1 MKDMKYL
8 NKEIEVL
15 VIEDNEGDVRLIKEA
30 FKDSLIV
37 NKFSVVGDGEQALD
51 YLNKRGKYES
61 STRPDLI
68 ILDLNLPKMNGF
80 DVLTE
85 VKSNPA
91 IQKIPIIIFSS
102 STSDSDVLRSYDLK
116 ANSYVSKPTDFNEFL
131 NVVRTIDEFW
141 FQTVK
146 LPSF

>member
-1 MKDMKYL
+1 MKY
-8 NKEIEVL
+8 NSKEIEVL

-30 FKDSLIV
+30 FKDSLVV

-51 YLNKRGKYES
+51 YLNRRGKYAS
-61 STRPDLI
+61 SSRPDI
-68 ILDLNLPKMNGF
+68 ILLDLNLPKMNGF

-85 VKSNPA
+85 VKSNPS
-91 IQKIPIIIFSS
+91 IQKIPVIIFSS
-102 STSDSDVLRSYDLK
+102 STSDNDVLRSYDLK

-146 LPSF
+146 LPS

>member
-1 MKDMKYL
+1 MNMKYS
-8 NKEIEVL
+8 NKEIEIL

-30 FKDSLIV
+30 FKDSRVV

-61 STRPDLI
+61 SSRPDLI
-68 ILDLNLPKMNGF
+68 LLDLNLPKMNGF
-80 DVLTE
+80 DVLNE
-85 VKSNPA
+85 VKSNPN
-91 IQKIPIIIFSS
+91 IHKIPVIIFSS
-102 STSDSDVLRSYDLK
+102 STSENDVLRSYDLK
-116 ANSYVSKPTDFNEFL
+116 ANSYVSKPTDFDEFL

-146 LPSF
+146 LPSS

>member
-1 MKDMKYL
+1 MKYT

-30 FKDSLIV
+30 FKDSRVV

-51 YLNKRGKYES
+51 YLNRRGKYELS
-61 STRPDLI
+61 SRPDLI
-68 ILDLNLPKMNGF
+68 LLDLNLPKMNGF

-85 VKSNPA
+85 VKSNPS
-91 IQKIPIIIFSS
+91 IQKIPVIIFSS
-102 STSDSDVLRSYDLK
+102 STSENDVLRSYDLK

-146 LPSF
+146 LPS